1 MALPRGCNAVSLLYA
16 LRSTAFSRSLRTT
29 AAVGVKEI
37 RERQEDGVTIYEG
50 INVDS
55 PRKGLVVKPRHNTTA
70 CPLCRVG
77 LTNLKYTDVLILSQF
92 VDSKGN
98 QLPASV
104 TGLCRKQHK
113 LVGRLVYEAQ
123 RTGLMHK
130 RRARAEGALAG
141 AQQLLWTSRGSR
153 STSASPSSTSQSTS
167 RSRPNF
173 SRRVRRRRGLWCRE
187 TFISHS
193 AVFAAG

>member
-1 MALPRGCNAVSLLYA
+1 LKSKAKPDVGGFFAFFEQQGTKSLLWSEIARTLEHDRNVKSTPVDTSNALTATKITKMALPRGWNAVSLLYA

-98 QLPASV
+98 QLPTSV

-123 RTGLMHK
+123 RTG
-130 RRARAEGALAG
+130 EC
-141 AQQLLWTSRGSR
+141 S
-153 STSASPSSTSQSTS
+153 
-167 RSRPNF
+167 
-173 SRRVRRRRGLWCRE
+173 
-187 TFISHS
+187 
-193 AVFAAG
+193 

>member
-16 LRSTAFSRSLRTT
+16 WRSTVFSRSLRTT

-55 PRKGLVVKPRHNTTA
+55 PRKGLVVKPRHNTSA

-98 QLPASV
+98 LLPTSV
-104 TGLCRKQHK
+104 TGLCLKQHR

-130 RRARAEGALAG
+130 DEHVPKERWQELNNYFGRTRLKIDFGKPLIDIAEYLKKPPK
-141 AQQLLWTSRGSR
+141 L
-153 STSASPSSTSQSTS
+153 
-167 RSRPNF
+167 
-173 SRRVRRRRGLWCRE
+173 
-187 TFISHS
+187 
-193 AVFAAG
+193 